1 MKENDTLFGR
11 RGEILSVDEEY
22 ETEAT
27 VESLEKNII
36 LEGKKKVSNIK
47 ALREVKYYS

>member
-36 LEGKKKVSNIK
+36 LEGNKKLMTSKH
-47 ALREVKYYS
+47 